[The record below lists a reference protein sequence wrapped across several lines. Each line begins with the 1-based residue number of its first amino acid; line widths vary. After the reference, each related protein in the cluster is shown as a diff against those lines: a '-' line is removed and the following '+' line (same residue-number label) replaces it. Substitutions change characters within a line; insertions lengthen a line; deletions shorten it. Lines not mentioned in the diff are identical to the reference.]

1 MVITPRQE
9 AILRHIARYAL
20 TLRPVLDTLFY
31 QGQANG
37 CEGDVL
43 QLRAQK
49 FIMAVENAV
58 ADPVDPHARYSYYQL
73 TKAGAKRIGASEYR
87 GKALGGQAV
96 ARYLAFLWFCC
107 IKRPRRHRIG
117 VAQLV
122 QIFGDDVLPP
132 SVDKKK
138 ELLLPGF
145 HCLDKTEHSYR
156 VLHLY
161 APKTSV
167 ADTATEIRKRLR
179 EARRLP
185 VIELAIVDRQYAMAV
200 LTETTQQ
207 RDSLRTQL
215 ARSFADD
222 PVSILVACSPGPW
235 KRSGA

>member
-1 MVITPRQE
+1 MVTTPRQE

-31 QGQANG
+31 EGQVNG
-37 CEGDVL
+37 CEGDL
-43 QLRAQK
+43 SQLRASK
-49 FIMAVENAV
+49 LITAVENAV
-58 ADPVDPHARYSYYQL
+58 ADPADAHRRYSFYQL
-73 TKAGAKRIGASEYR
+73 TKAGAKCIGASEYR

-117 VAQLV
+117 LEQLIE
-122 QIFGDDVLPP
+122 IFGDVISPP
-132 SVDKKK
+132 NGDKKR

-167 ADTATEIRKRLR
+167 GDTASDIRKRLR
-179 EARRLP
+179 EARKLP
-185 VIELAIVDRQYAMAV
+185 VIEQAITDRQYGIAV
-200 LTETTQQ
+200 LAETPQH
-207 RDSLRTQL
+207 RDALRTHL
-215 ARSFADD
+215 AKAFADD
-222 PVSILVACSPGPW
+222 PASILVACSPGLW
-235 KRSGA
+235 RRGRI